1 MERDKV
7 RYIAQKN
14 ISQRATGRLIR
25 PGEPWEPIGNTP
37 DEIQLLL
44 DMGVIRRVEPDETQE
59 DTNELPT

>member
-1 MERDKV
+1 MKRDSA

-59 DTNELPT
+59 DTDGLPT